1 MIYILCWQVGLV
13 CRYSEMAIAL
23 FAILFIRGCIH
34 NTPRGPVYHNA
45 SVETV
50 LQEKDFDALW
60 DFCN

>member
-1 MIYILCWQVGLV
+1 
-13 CRYSEMAIAL
+13 MAIAL